1 MLYPAELRAHW
12 LQLTHCTALVAFF
25 ATGNCAPHLIGTQ
38 FCADPAEKSRPE
50 LRPRTGGHSATK
62 LLSRRAQRLCQL
74 GVAHSGGVERHQHN
88 AMVGSERSNAVQA
101 DQDLLDDVDGSL
113 FKFFNNAEGNRQFS

>member
-1 MLYPAELRAHW
+1 MLYPAELRAHS

-25 ATGNCAPHLIGTQ
+25 ATGNCAGPSHRAK
-38 FCADPAEKSRPE
+38 FCAHPAEKSRPE
-50 LRPRTGGHSATK
+50 PRPRTGEHSATK
-62 LLSRRAQRLCQL
+62 LLSRRAQRLCHL

-88 AMVGSERSNAVQA
+88 AMVGSERSTAVQA

-113 FKFFNNAEGNRQFS
+113 FKFFNSAEGNRQFS